1 MRVAI
6 IRYNAG
12 NVRSVETAL
21 ERLAVSYVVTD
32 HPEELLSAE
41 RVIFPGVGEAA
52 SAMRYLTERGLDR
65 VIADIKA
72 PLLGIC
78 LGMQLL
84 GEYSEEGDTRGFG
97 IIPISIRRF
106 TKPRKI
112 PHMGWSR
119 VRVVNHPLFEGIDE
133 EVYFYF
139 VHSYR
144 ADVSDFSIA
153 TCVHEETFAAAV
165 ARNNFVGVQFHPERS
180 GVDGERVLRNFL
192 SWRGV

>member
-6 IRYNAG
+6 LRYNAG

-21 ERLAVSYVVTD
+21 ERLGVSYVVTD
-32 HPEELLSAE
+32 QPAELLSAE
-41 RVIFPGVGEAA
+41 RVIFPGVGEAS

-65 VIADIKA
+65 VIRDIQA

-84 GEYSEEGDTRGFG
+84 GEHSEEGKTRGLG

-112 PHMGWSR
+112 PHMGWSKTLLGT
-119 VRVVNHPLFEGIDE
+119 HPVFQGIEDE
-133 EVYFYF
+133 AYFYF

-153 TCVHEETFAAAV
+153 TCVYEEPFAAAV

-180 GVDGERVLRNFL
+180 SDDGERILRNFL
-192 SWRGV
+192 SWGGV

>member
-1 MRVAI
+1 MSVAI
-6 IRYNAG
+6 LRYNAG

-21 ERLAVSYVVTD
+21 ERLGVSYVVTD
-32 HPEELLSAE
+32 ERAELLSAE
-41 RVIFPGVGEAA
+41 RVIFPGVGEAS
-52 SAMRYLTERGLDR
+52 SAMKYLTERGLDR
-65 VIADIKA
+65 VLRDIKA

-84 GEYSEEGDTRGFG
+84 GEHSEEGETRGLG
-97 IIPISIRRF
+97 VIPISIRRF

-119 VRVVNHPLFEGIDE
+119 VAIASHPLFQGIDE
-133 EVYFYF
+133 DAYFYF

-144 ADVSDFSIA
+144 ADMSDFSIA
-153 TCVHEETFAAAV
+153 TCVYEETFAAAV